1 MSFLNSGIDV
11 TNFMGD
17 SFDTGMAVNARNRA
31 DAYLKGGAAKRT
43 GDLAKQGSGLFG
55 YYKGKDLLADAG
67 AYANQRAQNA
77 STFGS
82 IMGAVGGIGSMG
94 VQGMFDPTKTFHDNA
109 LFGQTPFGSGG
120 GTLPDVYGNEVGTL
134 GPNWG
139 IPQ

>member
-1 MSFLNSGIDV
+1 
-11 TNFMGD
+11 
-17 SFDTGMAVNARNRA
+17 
-31 DAYLKGGAAKRT
+31 
-43 GDLAKQGSGLFG
+43 
-55 YYKGKDLLADAG
+55 
-67 AYANQRAQNA
+67 
-77 STFGS
+77 
-82 IMGAVGGIGSMG
+82 MGAVGGIGSMG